1 MSVLGQAAPGSI
13 VNTAS
18 LEGLSHAVYAM
29 AVQGSKVYSGLYN
42 GNIQVWHMD
51 AYINLPSGSRPEY
64 HTLSGHS
71 SSIYALV
78 VTERQLVSASHDKL
92 IKVWDLNTMR
102 CRHTSWLEKAVCPVG
117 RPRPIIAPGGSSGL
131 GCSSAPRSAACAP
144 RKPAVA

>member
-1 MSVLGQAAPGSI
+1 MFRFPPPGKPVSALGQAAPGSI

-102 CRHTSWLEKAVCPVG
+102 CRHTSWFEMPSALFKDRAPSLRLG
-117 RPRPIIAPGGSSGL
+117 DPRA
-131 GCSSAPRSAACAP
+131 
-144 RKPAVA
+144 